1 MDSMPGLAYQIA
13 SALLMIALYSF
24 VWIDLN
30 ARSGEREK
38 KRKQAINET
47 YRKID
52 MDMDM
57 SNIII

>member
-1 MDSMPGLAYQIA
+1 MSSMPGLGYQF
-13 SALLMIALYSF
+13 SSVLLMFPLYSF

-30 ARSGEREK
+30 AISREREQQS
-38 KRKQAINET
+38 KQLKNET